1 VNSPVKLLIPSAC
14 RSRRGARIASFV
26 VIALLL
32 MTAVLSAHA
41 QSTDASFSLLN
52 GVQAKFQPLQY
63 QWGAKIK
70 VYAQRLFWALAA
82 VDFGWTCITYII
94 EKNDIGDMLGS
105 LVRKVMTISFFFI
118 LLKMSDTWIP
128 MIINSFTQIGQ
139 DAAGSSA
146 SSTPDQIVSTGWS
159 TALAMYQAVANKGL
173 TDKIA
178 MTIPVTALSILCF
191 LSFLFVAVQLLVTLI
206 ETYIAIGAGI
216 IMLGFGGSRWTT
228 DMASKY
234 MQYAVATGVKLMV
247 IYLIVG
253 AGQTLFDQTA
263 MIDANQIIKSCMTAM
278 GAGFV
283 YSYLAFQVPSIA
295 SSMMS
300 GSPTMTAGGMMGA
313 ALTTGAAMAG
323 AGAAAGA
330 AGMSAAKG
338 AAGAAS
344 GATGLAKAL
353 SAGVNSGLDLGKS
366 GTALAAH
373 ALGQTGAHGLG
384 LAKGAI
390 GDAVGGAK
398 SNFAQAV
405 DKSVGGKIASSIE
418 ATRGGSVSGVPA
430 PQASSGA
437 SQGGGAS
444 QAVAAPSN
452 SGQGAAG
459 SEGGYDSGASAS
471 DATQSNAQ
479 PVSATQAVESAGSPP
494 ASDSGS
500 SAPSGAPSASGAAS
514 TSSPSPSGVGASS
527 AGASSGSAAASS
539 GNAGN
544 APSGSGSSGA
554 SAPSGSSSGAASAPP
569 QQASPSAAPAASTAA
584 QSVGESPTGAS
595 GPSAPSSAAG
605 VGGDASTA
613 SLSGNNQPSGSSPES
628 APSQQASPSAA
639 PAAST
644 AAQSV
649 SESPTGA
656 SGPSAP
662 SSAAGVG
669 GDASTASLSGS
680 NQPSGSSPG
689 SARSDPLHKR
699 IQDLQ
704 GYIPQ
709 DSAHAASVN
718 IDLKHAAD

>member
-1 VNSPVKLLIPSAC
+1 
-14 RSRRGARIASFV
+14 

-32 MTAVLSAHA
+32 LTAVLSAHA
-41 QSTDASFSLLN
+41 QSTDSSFSLLN
-52 GVQAKFQPLQY
+52 GVQSKFQPLQY

-82 VDFGWTCITYII
+82 VDFGWTCVTYII
-94 EKNDIGDMLGS
+94 EKNDIGDMFGS
-105 LVRKVMTISFFFI
+105 LVRKVMTITFFFT

-128 MIINSFTQIGQ
+128 MILNSFTQIGQ
-139 DAAGSSA
+139 DAAGSGA

-234 MQYAVATGVKLMV
+234 MQYAVGTGVKLMV

-253 AGQTLFDQTA
+253 AGQTLFDQNA

-283 YSYLAFQVPSIA
+283 YAYLAFQVPSIA

-300 GSPTMTAGGMMGA
+300 GSPSMTAGGMMGA

-330 AGMSAAKG
+330 AGLGAAKG

-384 LAKGAI
+384 MAKGAI

-430 PQASSGA
+430 PQASAGA
-437 SQGGGAS
+437 SQGGGAAQGS
-444 QAVAAPSN
+444 APQAGASPANP
-452 SGQGAAG
+452 GQGSGGSDGGSDGGVSATDAAQ
-459 SEGGYDSGASAS
+459 SSG
-471 DATQSNAQ
+471 Q
-479 PVSATQAVESAGSPP
+479 PVSATQAVEAAAGSAPG
-494 ASDSGS
+494 DSGAAATAS
-500 SAPSGAPSASGAAS
+500 APSASS
-514 TSSPSPSGVGASS
+514 T
-527 AGASSGSAAASS
+527 AAASS
-539 GNAGN
+539 AS
-544 APSGSGSSGA
+544 PSGSGSSGA
-554 SAPSGSSSGAASAPP
+554 GVSSAASSASGGGAGGVPSGASGNGGGAPSGSSGGAASAPP
-569 QQASPSAAPAASTAA
+569 QQASRAATPATGTATQSAGA
-584 QSVGESPTGAS
+584 SPTS
-595 GPSAPSSAAG
+595 GSSGSSPSSAAG
-605 VGGDASTA
+605 SGGDASTA
-613 SLSGNNQPSGSSPES
+613 SLSGDSQAGGNN
-628 APSQQASPSAA
+628 
-639 PAAST
+639 
-644 AAQSV
+644 
-649 SESPTGA
+649 
-656 SGPSAP
+656 SGPS
-662 SSAAGVG
+662 
-669 GDASTASLSGS
+669 
-680 NQPSGSSPG
+680 
-689 SARSDPLHKR
+689 RSDPLHKR

-704 GYIPQ
+704 GYVPQ
-709 DSAHAASVN
+709 DTAHAASVN

>member
-1 VNSPVKLLIPSAC
+1 MSPSANLLIPSAF
-14 RSRRGARIASFV
+14 RSRRAARVASFAV
-26 VIALLL
+26 MALLL

-41 QSTDASFSLLN
+41 QSTDSSFSLLN
-52 GVQAKFQPLQY
+52 GVQSKFQPLQY
-63 QWGAKIK
+63 QWGAKIRG
-70 VYAQRLFWALAA
+70 YAQRLFWALAA

-105 LVRKVMTISFFFI
+105 LVRKVMTISFFFT

-139 DAAGSSA
+139 DAAGSGA

-234 MQYAVATGVKLMV
+234 MQYAVGTGVKLMV

-253 AGQTLFDQTA
+253 AGQTLFDQNA

-283 YSYLAFQVPSIA
+283 YAYLAFQIPSIA

-300 GSPTMTAGGMMGA
+300 GSPSMSAGGMMGA

-330 AGMSAAKG
+330 AGLGAAKG

-373 ALGQTGAHGLG
+373 ALGQAGAHGLG
-384 LAKGAI
+384 MAKGAI

-398 SNFAQAV
+398 SNFAQSV
-405 DKSVGGKIASSIE
+405 DKSMGGKIASSIE

-430 PQASSGA
+430 PQAS
-437 SQGGGAS
+437 GGAS
-444 QAVAAPSN
+444 PSN
-452 SGQGAAG
+452 SGQG
-459 SEGGYDSGASAS
+459 SEGSDSGSGGGVGAT
-471 DATQSNAQ
+471 DAAQSSAQ
-479 PVSATQAVESAGSPP
+479 PVSATQAVESAAGS
-494 ASDSGS
+494 ALGDSGS
-500 SAPSGAPSASGAAS
+500 SASASAPSAPSSQSVTGASGAGVSSDASSASGGSAGSVPSGAS
-514 TSSPSPSGVGASS
+514 
-527 AGASSGSAAASS
+527 
-539 GNAGN
+539 
-544 APSGSGSSGA
+544 SSGA
-554 SAPSGSSSGAASAPP
+554 SAPSGTSNGAAAAPS
-569 QQASPSAAPAASTAA
+569 QQASRSAAPATGTAT
-584 QSVGESPTGAS
+584 QSAGASPTGGSSAS
-595 GPSAPSSAAG
+595 PPPSAAG
-605 VGGDASTA
+605 SGGDASTA
-613 SLSGNNQPSGSSPES
+613 SLSGDSQPSGSN
-628 APSQQASPSAA
+628 
-639 PAAST
+639 
-644 AAQSV
+644 
-649 SESPTGA
+649 
-656 SGPSAP
+656 SGP
-662 SSAAGVG
+662 
-669 GDASTASLSGS
+669 
-680 NQPSGSSPG
+680 
-689 SARSDPLHKR
+689 ARSDPLHKR

-704 GYIPQ
+704 GYVPQ
-709 DSAHAASVN
+709 DTAHAASVN

>member
-1 VNSPVKLLIPSAC
+1 MNPSGKLLFIPSAF
-14 RSRRGARIASFV
+14 RSRRAARIASFAL
-26 VIALLL
+26 IALLL
-32 MTAVLSAHA
+32 LTAVLSAHA
-41 QSTDASFSLLN
+41 QSTDSSFSLLN
-52 GVQAKFQPLQY
+52 GVQTKFQPLQY
-63 QWGAKIK
+63 QWGAKIR

-105 LVRKVMTISFFFI
+105 LVRKVMTISFFFT

-128 MIINSFTQIGQ
+128 MILNSFTQIGQ
-139 DAAGSSA
+139 DAAGSGA

-234 MQYAVATGVKLMV
+234 MQYAVGTGVKLMV

-253 AGQTLFDQTA
+253 AGQTLFDQNA

-283 YSYLAFQVPSIA
+283 YAYLAFQIPSIA

-300 GSPTMTAGGMMGA
+300 GSPSMTAGGMMGA

-330 AGMSAAKG
+330 AGLSAAKG

-384 LAKGAI
+384 MAKGAI

-398 SNFAQAV
+398 SNFAQSV
-405 DKSVGGKIASSIE
+405 DKSMGGKIASSIE

-430 PQASSGA
+430 PQATAGA
-437 SQGGGAS
+437 SQGGGAPQGGGAS
-444 QAVAAPSN
+444 QAGVSPSAP
-452 SGQGAAG
+452 GQGSGGNDSG
-459 SEGGYDSGASAS
+459 SSGSDSGASAIN
-471 DATQSNAQ
+471 AAQSSAQ
-479 PVSATQAVESAGSPP
+479 PVSATQAAESAAGSAP
-494 ASDSGS
+494 SDSGS
-500 SAPSGAPSASGAAS
+500 AASASAARVSPPSQSNTGGSSAGVS
-514 TSSPSPSGVGASS
+514 TAASS
-527 AGASSGSAAASS
+527 APDGGGGSASSGA
-539 GNAGN
+539 N
-544 APSGSGSSGA
+544 SSGA
-554 SAPSGSSSGAASAPP
+554 RAPSGSSGGAANAPP
-569 QQASPSAAPAASTAA
+569 QQGSQAAAPAPGTTTSAGPSSPVGGSGVSSSPSAAGS
-584 QSVGESPTGAS
+584 
-595 GPSAPSSAAG
+595 
-605 VGGDASTA
+605 GGDASTA
-613 SLSGNNQPSGSSPES
+613 SLSGDSQSSG
-628 APSQQASPSAA
+628 
-639 PAAST
+639 
-644 AAQSV
+644 
-649 SESPTGA
+649 GN
-656 SGPSAP
+656 SGP
-662 SSAAGVG
+662 
-669 GDASTASLSGS
+669 
-680 NQPSGSSPG
+680 
-689 SARSDPLHKR
+689 ARGDPLHKR

-704 GYIPQ
+704 GYVPQ
-709 DSAHAASVN
+709 DTAHAASVN